1 MQQADENTKAGAFDF
16 ATEYTLQML
25 RNLDRALE
33 HPDMTAELADVLST
47 PSVEL
52 EYQVETEMRVND

>member
-1 MQQADENTKAGAFDF
+1 MQQADENTKAGVFDF
-16 ATEYTLQML
+16 STAFTLQML

-47 PSVEL
+47 PGVEL
-52 EYQVETEMRVND
+52 EYRIETAMRDND